1 MRSVV
6 IVLKFPVEILLAHS
20 EKMVPVAN
28 RAAAIAHAEKRG
40 DRGPREARPRKLAR
54 LAPERRAAVLSG
66 WKTMAE

>member
-1 MRSVV
+1 M
-6 IVLKFPVEILLAHS
+6 LKFPVEILLAHS

-54 LAPERRAAVLSG
+54 RKGVPRRSVVVS
-66 WKTMAE
+66 